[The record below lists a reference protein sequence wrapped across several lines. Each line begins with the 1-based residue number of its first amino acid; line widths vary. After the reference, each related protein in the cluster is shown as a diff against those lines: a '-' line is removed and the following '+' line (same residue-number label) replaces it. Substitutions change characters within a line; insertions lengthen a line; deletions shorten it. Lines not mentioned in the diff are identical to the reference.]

1 MADNK
6 PKKKKKKVGRPKK
19 RGRKPLKRKS
29 TKSKILSPN
38 SSKKGFGSAL
48 TYNKVRK
55 LIWENHKQDFASYKD
70 FISSKLDENGNKI
83 KGSSI
88 TSRVYAECK
97 TQDCLDSDVLN
108 IYEQLNQK
116 RGEVP
121 QLPQGHFKEPFYY
134 WTLIS
139 EDWWSSFP
147 FEVWVYSPML
157 LKNPDS
163 FLGYLGENRFVD
175 ENDEEVSKKEY
186 EDYLKKKDPK
196 NKIRFID
203 GYKNRFQP
211 FVDECNKIQVEYP
224 DKDNYVAYWRFIG
237 TDENPNEVYWSEE
250 RNRWEIRIIICNS
263 FGDEEDFGFS
273 PEDGDGIDVDK
284 LPTKDEIP
292 TKLTEEDI
300 KKINDADAEIKLLEQ
315 REKTAKAEKE
325 TLEQKEKTA
334 KAEKDI
340 IEAKAKAEKDIIE
353 AKSKADKE
361 RVDRI
366 IELTKLGYT
375 KKEINKLLGL

>member
-19 RGRKPLKRKS
+19 RGRKPLKKKS
-29 TKSKILSPN
+29 TKSKVLSPN

-55 LIWENHKQDFASYKD
+55 LIWENHKEDFASYKD
-70 FISSKLDENGNKI
+70 FISSKIDENGNKI

-88 TSRVYAECK
+88 TSLVYAECK

-108 IYEQLNQK
+108 IYEQLNQI

-121 QLPQGHFKEPFYY
+121 QLPQKHFKEPFYY

-139 EDWWSSFP
+139 EDWWSAFP

-163 FLGYLGENRFVD
+163 FLGYLGENRYVD
-175 ENDEEVSKKEY
+175 EQGEEFGKKEY
-186 EDYLKKKDPK
+186 EDSLKKKDSK
-196 NKIRFID
+196 RNIRLIE

-211 FVDECNKIQVEYP
+211 FVDECNAIQVNYP

-237 TDENPNEVYWSEE
+237 TEENPNEVYWSEE
-250 RNRWEIRIIICNS
+250 RKRWEIRIIICNS

-292 TKLTEEDI
+292 VKLTEEDI
-300 KKINDADAEIKLLEQ
+300 KNINDADAEIKLIEKRLEI
-315 REKTAKAEKE
+315 AKAEKE
-325 TLEQKEKTA
+325 IIEAKT
-334 KAEKDI
+334 KAEIDI
-340 IEAKAKAEKDIIE
+340 IEAKIKDRE
-353 AKSKADKE
+353 SKAK
-361 RVDRI
+361 DRAETVKQVL
-366 IELTKLGYT
+366 ELTKIGYT